1 MPSSWPSSGESFYP
15 SKLDLGHMEIWQIV
29 AICLLMVPV
38 FLLANYLI
46 VKKMARQRRERDERI
61 ERAAAE
67 SVARSFRLKGQDR
80 YLSWPRYNPRRK
92 G

>member
-1 MPSSWPSSGESFYP
+1 
-15 SKLDLGHMEIWQIV
+15 MEIWQIV

-67 SVARSFRLKGQDR
+67 SVARSFRRKGQDR
-80 YLSWPRYNPRRK
+80 YQSWPKYNPRRK

>member
-1 MPSSWPSSGESFYP
+1 MC
-15 SKLDLGHMEIWQIV
+15 LMEIWQIV
-29 AICLLMVPV
+29 AICLLMVPL

-67 SVARSFRLKGQDR
+67 SVARSFRQKGQDR
-80 YLSWPRYNPRRK
+80 YQSWPRYNPRRK

>member
-1 MPSSWPSSGESFYP
+1 
-15 SKLDLGHMEIWQIV
+15 LCLMEIWQIV
-29 AICLLMVPV
+29 AICLLMVPL

-46 VKKMARQRRERDERI
+46 VKKLARQRRERDERI

-67 SVARSFRLKGQDR
+67 SVARSFRQEGQDR
-80 YLSWPRYNPRRK
+80 YQSWPRYNPRRK